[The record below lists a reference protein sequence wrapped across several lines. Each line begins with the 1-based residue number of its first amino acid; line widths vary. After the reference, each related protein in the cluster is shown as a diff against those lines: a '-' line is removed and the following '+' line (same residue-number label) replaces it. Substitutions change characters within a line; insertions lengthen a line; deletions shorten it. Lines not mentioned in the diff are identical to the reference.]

1 MLTESERRIL
11 EDALLTGLAQ
21 QIHER
26 TVDAREL
33 IAQMGTE
40 MRERRMS
47 SGNTIGVHWVL
58 ADNLDDSSRA
68 ISKLLDRDASALGV
82 DELATLRAHF
92 ATQIRNRPR
101 GAPRTFVPGD
111 SVLGA
116 RLPSMARVLVHPH
129 QR

>member
-1 MLTESERRIL
+1 M
-11 EDALLTGLAQ
+11 TGLAQ

-92 ATQIRNRPR
+92 ATQIR
-101 GAPRTFVPGD
+101 T
-111 SVLGA
+111 A
-116 RLPSMARVLVHPH
+116 RAAHPERSYPEILSSALDYRQWRCVLVHPH